1 MTRMIFVNL
10 PVRNVAASTAFY
22 EAVGAVRDPDFCDAS
37 TSMVKFSDT
46 IAFMLL
52 SHARFADFTGKT
64 IIDART
70 HVQMLIA
77 LSAENRDAVDDMVA
91 NAAAAGGT
99 PDPNPVQDYGFMYG
113 RSFEDLD
120 GHIIEVAWMDIE
132 AALSARTAQP
142 QNAQAPA

>member
-77 LSAENRDAVDDMVA
+77 LSAENRDAVNDMVA
-91 NAAAAGGT
+91 NAAAGRWR
-99 PDPNPVQDYGFMYG
+99 NPRSQPRSGLRLHVRAQLRGPG
-113 RSFEDLD
+113 RPHHRGRLD
-120 GHIIEVAWMDIE
+120 GH
-132 AALSARTAQP
+132 
-142 QNAQAPA
+142 